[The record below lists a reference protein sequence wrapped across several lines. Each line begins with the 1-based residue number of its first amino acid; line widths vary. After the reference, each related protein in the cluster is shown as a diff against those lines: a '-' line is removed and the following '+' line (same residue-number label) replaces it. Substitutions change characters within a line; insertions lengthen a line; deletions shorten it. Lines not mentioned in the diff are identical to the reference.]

1 MTTQAVK
8 IVFAAVLCSAA
19 LWPAAGPAAEK
30 PVAATPSAVVQI
42 ADILRR
48 LKKAPDPE
56 TAAVLAAAAR
66 TLWRRSGSDTVDV
79 LLQRVGVLVRDGDFD
94 RALEILDAV
103 VEIAPEFAGGWLQRA
118 AVLFRLRKYGVALHD
133 VSLALQLEPDHFD
146 ALGQLGLILDA
157 LGDRKGAL
165 KAFERALQIYPFMP
179 GIGGFIDRYRA
190 RPAGKPI

>member
-1 MTTQAVK
+1 MIKPSVM
-8 IVFAAVLCSAA
+8 IVFCTVLFLTAG
-19 LWPAAGPAAEK
+19 WPVPGTAAEK
-30 PVAATPSAVVQI
+30 PAPATAAAVAQI
-42 ADILRR
+42 PDILRR

-66 TLWRRSGSDTVDV
+66 TLWRRSGSDTVD
-79 LLQRVGVLVRDGDFD
+79 LLLRNVGVLVRDGDHD

-118 AVLFRLRKYGVALHD
+118 AVLYRLRKYGVALHD

-165 KAFERALQIYPFMP
+165 KAFERALRIYPYMP
-179 GIGGFIDRYRA
+179 GIGTFIDRYRA
-190 RPAGKPI
+190 RSGGKPI